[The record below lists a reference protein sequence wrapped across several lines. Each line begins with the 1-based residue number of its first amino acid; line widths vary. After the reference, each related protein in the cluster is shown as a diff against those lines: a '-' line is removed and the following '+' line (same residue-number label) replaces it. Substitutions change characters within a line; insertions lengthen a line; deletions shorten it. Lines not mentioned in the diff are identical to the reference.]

1 MKLKVFS
8 FDAARLR
15 STMAGAV
22 PQIIIPDA
30 VLCSEM
36 GVHFSPCGRYLAAC
50 IACHVRSAA
59 VSVIIDRAFLIIR
72 LCQPPR
78 IGSSALLDVT
88 EGGAQHRE
96 IMADTLRV
104 HTCDHSRPAPHACR

>member
-8 FDAARLR
+8 FDAGRLR

-50 IACHVRSAA
+50 IACHVRAA
-59 VSVIIDRAFLIIR
+59 EQLS
-72 LCQPPR
+72 P
-78 IGSSALLDVT
+78 
-88 EGGAQHRE
+88 
-96 IMADTLRV
+96 
-104 HTCDHSRPAPHACR
+104 

>member
-1 MKLKVFS
+1 VKLKVFS
-8 FDAARLR
+8 FDAGRLR

-50 IACHVRSAA
+50 IACHVRALSDGRRPSLLHSIAHSGRARA
-59 VSVIIDRAFLIIR
+59 VVQAY
-72 LCQPPR
+72 
-78 IGSSALLDVT
+78 
-88 EGGAQHRE
+88 
-96 IMADTLRV
+96 
-104 HTCDHSRPAPHACR
+104 

>member
-1 MKLKVFS
+1 MQQSRLSAFDSNIWAAAGSERPCRVKLKVFS
-8 FDAARLR
+8 FDAGRLR

-50 IACHVRSAA
+50 IACHVRAA
-59 VSVIIDRAFLIIR
+59 HALI
-72 LCQPPR
+72 
-78 IGSSALLDVT
+78 
-88 EGGAQHRE
+88 
-96 IMADTLRV
+96 
-104 HTCDHSRPAPHACR
+104 

>member
-8 FDAARLR
+8 FDAARLG
-15 STMAGAV
+15 STMSGAV

-50 IACHVRSAA
+50 IACHVRTPSGGPRCTCLNGVKLRMGPGA
-59 VSVIIDRAFLIIR
+59 VK
-72 LCQPPR
+72 
-78 IGSSALLDVT
+78 T
-88 EGGAQHRE
+88 
-96 IMADTLRV
+96 
-104 HTCDHSRPAPHACR
+104 